1 MYVRRIK
8 MNLLMLLTLSI
19 VSYLLGSIPFG
30 MVISKL
36 LRGIDIR
43 SYGSGNIGATN
54 VFRTLG
60 AKPAVIVLIGDAAK
74 GMLAVWLGKLLIGGV
89 WGPVLCGIFAI
100 LGHNWPVTL
109 KFSGGKG
116 VATTLGVLLGM
127 LPLIALILF
136 FVWTTILA
144 FTRYVSLASIVC
156 AVALPVLVL
165 VFSGV
170 SPYLLFCVVASITS
184 LYKHRGNIQ
193 RLLRGE
199 EYKIGERVS

>member
-1 MYVRRIK
+1 MRRIK
-8 MNLLMLLTLSI
+8 MTILILLTLSV

-30 MVISKL
+30 MVISKWI
-36 LRGIDIR
+36 RGIDIR

-60 AKPAVIVLIGDAAK
+60 AKPAIIVLIGDATK
-74 GMLAVWLGKLLIGGV
+74 GMLAVLLGKLLIGGI

-127 LPLIALILF
+127 LPLVALILF
-136 FVWTTILA
+136 FVWTTTLVI
-144 FTRYVSLASIVC
+144 TRYVSLASIVS
-156 AVALPVLVL
+156 AVILPVLVL
-165 VFSGV
+165 LLSGV
-170 SPYLLFCVVASITS
+170 SPYLLFGIIASIAS

-193 RLLRGE
+193 RLLKGE
-199 EYKIGERVS
+199 EYKIGQRVS